1 MLLPDPASFAGIEP
15 RAFSLQ
21 KLAGR
26 RFLPV
31 THLAQKSGR
40 RGNNVVTIH
49 EVARHAGVSPMTVSR
64 VVNGEANVRES
75 TRAKVA
81 ASIKALHY
89 SPNLAARSLATANT
103 VRIGL
108 LYSNPSSAYLSEFLV
123 GSLEQS
129 SASGCQLVIEK
140 CDGPGTER
148 TAIQKLATT
157 GADGLILPPP
167 LCDSDEA
174 LRAVAE
180 FDIPAVVVATGR
192 PAEGLSAVSI
202 DDFEAAHS
210 MTRRLLA
217 LGHTQIG
224 FIMGH
229 PNQTASEQ
237 RYKGFMAGMHEAGLK
252 ADPRLVAQGYFTY
265 RSGLDAAEKLLR
277 GAKKPTAIFASND
290 DMAAATVAVAH
301 RMGLDVPRDL
311 TIAGFDDTPLA
322 TTVWPAL
329 TTVRQPIAEMA
340 REAVKLLLEQIR
352 RKRAGAEQQPVQK
365 LLEFTL
371 IPRESTGR
379 VSTGHR

>member
-1 MLLPDPASFAGIEP
+1 
-15 RAFSLQ
+15 
-21 KLAGR
+21 
-26 RFLPV
+26 
-31 THLAQKSGR
+31 LAQKSGR

-64 VVNGEANVRES
+64 VVNGESNVRES

-89 SPNLAARSLATANT
+89 SPNLAARSLASANA
-103 VRIGL
+103 VRVGL
-108 LYSNPSSAYLSEFLV
+108 LYSNPSAAYLSEFLV

-129 SASGCQLVIEK
+129 SISGCQLIIEK
-140 CDGPGTER
+140 CDGPDSER
-148 TAIQKLATT
+148 AAIEKMVRT
-157 GADGLILPPP
+157 GADGVILPPP
-167 LCDSDEA
+167 LCDSEEA
-174 LRAVAE
+174 LTAVAE
-180 FDIPAVVVATGR
+180 ADIPAVVVATGR
-192 PAEGLSAVSI
+192 PAPGLSAVSI

-210 MTRRLLA
+210 MTRRLLS
-217 LGHTQIG
+217 LGHKDIG

-237 RYKGFMAGMHEAGLK
+237 RYKGFMAGLHEAGIK
-252 ADPRLVAQGYFTY
+252 ADPKLVAQGYFTY
-265 RSGLDAAEKLLR
+265 RSGLEAAEKLLR
-277 GAKKPTAIFASND
+277 LGKRPTAIFASND

-301 RMGLDVPRDL
+301 RMGLDVPRDV

-340 REAVKLLLEQIR
+340 REAVKLLLDQIR
-352 RKRAGAEQQPVQK
+352 RKRSGGEPEPVQK

-379 VSTGHR
+379 VPTPGR

>member
-1 MLLPDPASFAGIEP
+1 
-15 RAFSLQ
+15 
-21 KLAGR
+21 
-26 RFLPV
+26 
-31 THLAQKSGR
+31 
-40 RGNNVVTIH
+40 
-49 EVARHAGVSPMTVSR
+49 
-64 VVNGEANVRES
+64 
-75 TRAKVA
+75 
-81 ASIKALHY
+81 
-89 SPNLAARSLATANT
+89 
-103 VRIGL
+103 
-108 LYSNPSSAYLSEFLV
+108 
-123 GSLEQS
+123 
-129 SASGCQLVIEK
+129 
-140 CDGPGTER
+140 
-148 TAIQKLATT
+148 
-157 GADGLILPPP
+157 
-167 LCDSDEA
+167 
-174 LRAVAE
+174 
-180 FDIPAVVVATGR
+180 
-192 PAEGLSAVSI
+192 
-202 DDFEAAHS
+202 